1 MQITAVSFRDIMMI
15 KKIFKNIFV
24 WYRLLPALVF
34 VYWVFY
40 PFVANMF
47 SSNTELLDN
56 RPLKKKPTE
65 LNLNFPKDYEAYY
78 NDTFAGR
85 KRLLKKYGKIQYK
98 LGIDNGISIQGQK
111 GWAFYDSAKVPDG
124 YTLID
129 YFGEVRFSEEELQ
142 QMAQGVEKAREFY
155 ARQGIDYI
163 IVIAPNKEAMYSE
176 YMPERLQKQR
186 KSDKS
191 RMDLAVEYL
200 QKNTKAKI
208 INFKDALMAAKKELP
223 MEIYF
228 PLDSHWNEIG
238 GYVGYT
244 AMAEYLNTFGYHLP
258 VKKISE
264 DMITVAGSQKSDLDV
279 AGIKDTNYH
288 VAFFDDMKIQCL
300 KYEDH
305 GFMQIYKNPHAR
317 EKKTLFMI
325 RDSFG
330 MGLVPYLNKAFQK
343 TVYAHN
349 KHNKREQ
356 LEALIEEHKPDI
368 MVDELVERY
377 FDRFLKYND
386 LYGDKK

>member
-1 MQITAVSFRDIMMI
+1 MQITDVFFRGIMMI
-15 KKIFKNIFV
+15 KKLWKNIFV
-24 WYRLLPALVF
+24 WYRLLPACVF
-34 VYWVFY
+34 VYWIFY
-40 PFVANMF
+40 PFVLNLVT
-47 SSNTELLDN
+47 SNTELLDN
-56 RPLKKKPTE
+56 RPLKTKPTE
-65 LNLNFPKDYEAYY
+65 LSLNFAKDFEAYY

-85 KRLLKKYGKIQYK
+85 KKLLKKYGKIQYK
-98 LGIDNGISIQGQK
+98 LGIDSGYTIQGQK

-129 YFGEVRFSEEELQ
+129 YFGEVRFSEAELK
-142 QMAQGVEKAREFY
+142 QMAEGVEKARAFY

-163 IVIAPNKEAMYSE
+163 IIIAPNKEAMYSE

-200 QKNTKAKI
+200 QKNTKVKI
-208 INFKDALMAAKKELP
+208 INFKDALMAAKSELKE
-223 MEIYF
+223 EIYY
-228 PLDSHWNEIG
+228 PLDSHWNGIG
-238 GYVGYT
+238 SYVGYT
-244 AMAEYLNTFGYHLP
+244 AMAEYLNKFNYHLP
-258 VKKISE
+258 VKHVSENMIS
-264 DMITVAGSQKSDLDV
+264 IVGSQKSDLDV
-279 AGIKDTNYH
+279 AGVKDINYK
-288 VAFFDDMKIQCL
+288 VSFFDDMNVKNL
-300 KYEDH
+300 KNEDN
-305 GFMQIYKNPHAR
+305 GFMLVYENTKAP

-330 MGLVPYLNKAFQK
+330 VGLIPYLSKAFRK

-356 LEALIEEHKPDI
+356 LEALIREHKPDI

>member
-1 MQITAVSFRDIMMI
+1 MKIMRESFRGTMMI
-15 KKIFKNIFV
+15 KNLWKNIFV
-24 WYRLLPALVF
+24 WYRLLPAIVF
-34 VYWVFY
+34 IYWVFY
-40 PFVANMF
+40 PFVTNLF
-47 SSNTELLDN
+47 VSNTELLDN
-56 RPLKKKPTE
+56 RPLNEKPTE
-65 LNLNFPKDYEAYY
+65 LSFNFPKEYEGYY

-98 LGIDNGISIQGQK
+98 LGIDNGITIQGQK

-129 YFGEVRFSEEELQ
+129 YFGEVRFSNEELK
-142 QMAQGVEKAREFY
+142 QMAEGIEKARNFY
-155 ARQGIDYI
+155 AGQGIDYI

-208 INFKDALMAAKKELP
+208 INFKDALMEAKKNLP

-244 AMAEYLNTFGYHLP
+244 AMAKYLNKFGYHLP
-258 VKKISE
+258 VKNISE
-264 DMITVAGSQKSDLDV
+264 EMITVKGHQKSDLDV
-279 AGIKDTNYH
+279 AGMKDTNYH
-288 VAFFDDMKIQCL
+288 VAFLDNMKIQCL
-300 KYEDH
+300 KNEDH
-305 GFMQIYKNPHAR
+305 GFMQIYENPQAQ

-356 LEALIEEHKPDI
+356 LEALIGEYKPDI

-386 LYGDKK
+386 LYGDKQ

>member
-1 MQITAVSFRDIMMI
+1 MQITAVSFRGIMMI
-15 KKIFKNIFV
+15 KKILKNIFV

-40 PFVANMF
+40 PFTANMF

-56 RPLKKKPTE
+56 RPLKAKPTE
-65 LNLNFPKDYEAYY
+65 LSLNFPKEYEAYY

-244 AMAEYLNTFGYHLP
+244 AMAEYLNKFGYHLP

-264 DMITVAGSQKSDLDV
+264 DMITAAGSQKSDLDV
-279 AGIKDTNYH
+279 AGMKDTNYH

-300 KYEDH
+300 KNEDH
-305 GFMQIYKNPHAR
+305 GFMQIYENSQAR

>member
-1 MQITAVSFRDIMMI
+1 MQIMVVSFRGIMMI
-15 KKIFKNIFV
+15 KKNLKNIFV

-40 PFVANMF
+40 PFVANLF
-47 SSNTELLDN
+47 SSNAELLDN
-56 RPLKKKPTE
+56 RPLKTKPTE
-65 LNLNFPKDYEAYY
+65 LSLDFPKEFEAYY

-98 LGIDNGISIQGQK
+98 LGIDNGITILGQK

-129 YFGEVRFSEEELQ
+129 YFGEVRFSEDELR
-142 QMAQGVEKAREFY
+142 QMAQGIEKARAFY

-163 IVIAPNKEAMYSE
+163 IIIAPNKEAMYSE
-176 YMPERLQKQR
+176 FMPERLQKQR

-200 QKNTKAKI
+200 QQNTKVKI
-208 INFKDALMAAKKELP
+208 INFKDALMAAKKDLP

-238 GYVGYT
+238 SYVGYT
-244 AMAEYLNTFGYHLP
+244 AMANYLNKFGYHLP

-300 KYEDH
+300 KSEDN
-305 GFMQIYKNPHAR
+305 GFMMVFENPQAK

-330 MGLVPYLNKAFQK
+330 VGLMPYLNKAFQK
-343 TVYAHN
+343 TIYAHN

-356 LEALIEEHKPDI
+356 LEALIKEYKPDI

>member
-1 MQITAVSFRDIMMI
+1 MVVSFRDIMMI
-15 KKIFKNIFV
+15 KKSLKNIFV

-40 PFVANMF
+40 PFVANLF
-47 SSNTELLDN
+47 SSNAELLDN
-56 RPLKKKPTE
+56 RPLKTKPTE
-65 LNLNFPKDYEAYY
+65 LSLNFPKEFEAYY

-98 LGIDNGISIQGQK
+98 LGIDSGITILGQK

-129 YFGEVRFSEEELQ
+129 YFGEVRFNDDELK
-142 QMAQGVEKAREFY
+142 QMAEGVEKAREFY

-163 IVIAPNKEAMYSE
+163 IIIAPNKEAMYSE

-200 QKNTKAKI
+200 QQNTKVKI
-208 INFKDALMAAKKELP
+208 INFKDALMAAKKELKE
-223 MEIYF
+223 EIYY
-228 PLDSHWNEIG
+228 PLDSHWNGIG
-238 GYVGYT
+238 SYVGYT
-244 AMAEYLNTFGYHLP
+244 AMAKYLNKFGYHLP

-264 DMITVAGSQKSDLDV
+264 NMIMVAGSQKSDLDV
-279 AGIKDTNYH
+279 AGIKDINYR

-300 KYEDH
+300 KNEDN
-305 GFMQIYKNPHAR
+305 GFMMVFENPQAK

-330 MGLVPYLNKAFQK
+330 VGLMPYLNKAFQK

-349 KHNKREQ
+349 KYNKRER
-356 LEALIEEHKPDI
+356 LEALIKEHKPDI

>member
-1 MQITAVSFRDIMMI
+1 MLITAVSFRGIMMI
-15 KKIFKNIFV
+15 KKILKNVFV

-56 RPLKKKPTE
+56 RPLKPKPTE
-65 LNLNFPKDYEAYY
+65 LSLSFPKDYESYY

-142 QMAQGVEKAREFY
+142 QMAQGIEKARAFY

-200 QKNTKAKI
+200 QKNTKVKI

-244 AMAEYLNTFGYHLP
+244 AMAKYLNSFGYHLP
-258 VKKISE
+258 VKNISE

-300 KYEDH
+300 KNEDH
-305 GFMQIYKNPHAR
+305 GFMMVFENPQAK

-330 MGLVPYLNKAFQK
+330 MGLVPYLNKAFRK

-356 LEALIEEHKPDI
+356 LEALIKEYKPDI